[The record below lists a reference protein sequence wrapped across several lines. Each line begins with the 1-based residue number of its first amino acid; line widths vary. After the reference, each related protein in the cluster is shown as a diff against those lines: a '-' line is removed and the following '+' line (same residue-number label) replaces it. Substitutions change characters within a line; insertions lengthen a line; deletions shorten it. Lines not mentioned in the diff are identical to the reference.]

1 MPEKGFER
9 PPAKRIEGFL
19 RILQKNKIN
28 ATIRKEMGKD
38 INAACGQLRAK
49 FNDNK

>member
-1 MPEKGFER
+1 M
-9 PPAKRIEGFL
+9 
-19 RILQKNKIN
+19 QKNKIN

-49 FNDNK
+49 FNRRDV